1 MRFKIDENLPAELA
15 ELLRVVGYDAATVV
29 QEGLGGKKDAILHD
43 RCRSENRIFVTL
55 DLDFSN
61 IHLYPPQKSQGIIVL
76 RLKRQDIKHVLRA
89 FQRIIPFLEKERLEN
104 RLWIVEE
111 YRVRIHEEPER

>member
-1 MRFKIDENLPAELA
+1 M
-15 ELLRVVGYDAATVV
+15 
-29 QEGLGGKKDAILHD
+29 
-43 RCRSENRIFVTL
+43 
-55 DLDFSN
+55 
-61 IHLYPPQKSQGIIVL
+61 L